1 MAINPENIT
10 TIRVDQLANLGL
22 TLDSL
27 FPHTNGTELVS
38 SPISD
43 LVTLVASTIETG
55 TGVGYLPIS
64 VTDGQQLPDIPEN
77 PSFFLCG
84 VGTFLNVN
92 GFPDII
98 CTESLNAIM
107 SVDDHWEIAVEI
119 PIAPLSGAVQ
129 SVTGSAVDNT
139 DPLNPVVNLSGATP
153 NLQQVT
159 DEGNETT
166 NNVKFVIDV
175 DNYIEVDTEN
185 RSIKIFK
192 DGEQVANYYDNQV
205 SLFDSALLQSLDLAP
220 NLVNG
225 ASDDTSYRLEN
236 GTLTL
241 VTPDGSI
248 VITPEKITV
257 NGIDY
262 PLPTGASSQIAT
274 LADITGGSGGYTVV
288 SSNLTAVNDTNYT
301 VVANATFTDPSPTE
315 GKGYVVYVRN
325 GTATIGGTG
334 YAVGSLVFR
343 VFHSGAWSTREY
355 KSNLT
360 ASDIPSGIDAVKIAD
375 GSVSNTE
382 FQYINSLTSN
392 AQTQL
397 DNRDVLPVIYEKHAN
412 VPIFGSNSLNNLEGV
427 SFAVQGGTARS
438 FADTSLYTRR
448 QRLGLTVA
456 TTGNLAQAR
465 QTITYFNRNSSL
477 EIIVGLGF
485 AENCT
490 NANVRAFVGISTTI
504 NFTNVEPTALL
515 NCIGLAKL
523 TTSNNLH
530 LIHNDGS
537 GTATAIDLGASFP
550 SNTIETDFYVLRLK
564 TNGSNVDYTVTRVNT
579 GGVASGTLTTDLPSA
594 STALNLGYYVVQS
607 TGANTTTGIDYFGT
621 NLIKS

>member
-1 MAINPENIT
+1 MAINPANIT
-10 TIRVDQLANLGL
+10 TIRVDQLTNAGL

-27 FPHTNGTELVS
+27 FPHTVGTELTS
-38 SPISD
+38 STIES
-43 LVTLVASTIETG
+43 LVTLVASAIGSTDA
-55 TGVGYLPIS
+55 VGFLPIS
-64 VTDGQQLPDIPEN
+64 VTDGQQLPDVPTN
-77 PSFFLCG
+77 PGFFLCG
-84 VGTFLNVN
+84 AGTYLNIN
-92 GFPDII
+92 GFADLI
-98 CTESLNAIM
+98 CTEALNAIM
-107 SVDDHWEIAVEI
+107 SVDDHWEIAVQI
-119 PIAPLSGAVQ
+119 PVTPLSGTVQ
-129 SVTGSAVDNT
+129 TVTGSAVDNT

-166 NNVKFVIDV
+166 NNIKFIIDV

-248 VITPEKITV
+248 VITPEEITV

-262 PLPTGASSQIAT
+262 PLPTGTSSQIAT

-343 VFHSGAWSTREY
+343 VFHSGAWSSREY

-360 ASDIPSGIDAVKIAD
+360 ASDIPTGIDATKIAD

-382 FQYINSLTSN
+382 FQRLDGVTGNI
-392 AQTQL
+392 QTQI
-397 DNRDVLPVIYEKHAN
+397 DSKEQKA
-412 VPIFGSNSLNNLEGV
+412 
-427 SFAVQGGTARS
+427 SFMCLSAPYVGT
-438 FADTSLYTRR
+438 
-448 QRLGLTVA
+448 
-456 TTGNLAQAR
+456 
-465 QTITYFNRNSSL
+465 
-477 EIIVGLGF
+477 
-485 AENCT
+485 
-490 NANVRAFVGISTTI
+490 
-504 NFTNVEPTALL
+504 
-515 NCIGLAKL
+515 
-523 TTSNNLH
+523 
-530 LIHNDGS
+530 S
-537 GTATAIDLGASFP
+537 GTALQKIFNVGSSGNGEFNALANKAYEFTCEFDLTAMATS
-550 SNTIETDFYVLRLK
+550 
-564 TNGSNVDYTVTRVNT
+564 
-579 GGVASGTLTTDLPSA
+579 SGTFSFGFLGTATISSLTWKSIAGKGALATA
-594 STALNLGYYVVQS
+594 STAQITSATVGTATVITGSSASATGKACVTGVIRV
-607 TGANTTTGIDYFGT
+607 TGAGT
-621 NLIKS
+621 IIPAFAVSVSATPQVEANSIFIIRELGSDTVTASSDIS